1 MTGTDRPFERNL
13 ALELVRVT
21 EQAAIAA
28 GRWMGRGDKNALDQA
43 AVDAMR
49 STLQDIDL
57 DGIVVIGEGEKD
69 EAPMLYIGERIG
81 NGNPPLVDLAVDPV
95 DGTTLLSRGL
105 PNAIS
110 VVAVTERGQMNC
122 PREVVYMDKIAV
134 GPEAVGSIDITAS
147 PSQNLRWIAKAKRC
161 SVADLTVV
169 ILDRPRHEH
178 LMQEVRATGARIKS
192 ISDGDVAGG
201 IMTALPDTGVDLL
214 LGVGGA
220 PEAVL
225 TAAALKCLG
234 GEIQCRLWPRDEA
247 ERNRAAEAGLN
258 LEKVYTTED
267 LVGTGDTLFA
277 ATGVTNGELLKGVQ
291 YFGGGVSTQSLVM
304 RSYSG
309 TVRWITAHHLNE
321 AQSRTHEFAVSE
333 RAGRHV

>member
-1 MTGTDRPFERNL
+1 VQDRPFERNL

-21 EQAAIAA
+21 ESAAIAA
-28 GRWMGRGDKNALDQA
+28 GRWMGRGDKIAIDQA

-49 STLQDIDL
+49 SSMQSVDM

-81 NGNPPLVDLAVDPV
+81 NGNPPLVDIAVDPI
-95 DGTTLLSRGL
+95 DGTTLLSKGL

-110 VVAVTERGQMNC
+110 VVAITERGQMNC

-134 GPEAVGSIDITAS
+134 GPEAYGSIDVSAS

-169 ILDRPRHEH
+169 ILDRPRHEEI
-178 LMQEVRATGARIKS
+178 MEEVRAAGARIKS

-201 IMTALPDTGVDLL
+201 IMTALPETGVDML

-234 GEIQCRLWPRDEA
+234 GEIQCRLWPRNDE
-247 ERNRAAEAGLN
+247 ERQKAIDAGLD
-258 LEKVYTTED
+258 LTKVYTTED
-267 LVGTGDTLFA
+267 LVGDGDTLFA

-309 TVRWITAHHLNE
+309 TVRWITAHHIGE
-321 AQSRTHEFAVSE
+321 MHSRSKEFTVPQ